1 MEAKAVSIIY
11 LKSLGSI
18 LLAVATAVAIY
29 LIVELLFVD
38 FVHGNPNRPTSNAA
52 VMMIFFTPVLALIS
66 CIVATLVLILPQ
78 SLEALLTWKL
88 VRQIGERGPLST
100 LFALPLTA
108 MLTWYC
114 YDYLTFSDF
123 NLGINEGAGWQP
135 YEHGLTLVRYAG
147 ALVIQAPV
155 TLFNVCYFKAHTQK
169 GSRKAVVLSALG
181 LAVIVGC
188 ALGYSSALGQY
199 QYL

>member
-1 MEAKAVSIIY
+1 MEAKAVGIIY

-18 LLAVATAVAIY
+18 LLAIATAVSIC
-29 LIVELLFVD
+29 LIVELFFVN
-38 FVHGNPNRPTSNAA
+38 FIHGNPSRPTSDVAA
-52 VMMIFFTPVLALIS
+52 TMILATPLLAIITCIGAILVLA
-66 CIVATLVLILPQ
+66 LPQ
-78 SLEALLTWKL
+78 SLEALLTWKM
-88 VRQIGERGPLST
+88 VRQIGERGRLST

-123 NLGINEGAGWQP
+123 NLGINEGADWQP

-181 LAVIVGC
+181 LAVIAGC